1 MSGEWGGG
9 TCMQHRG
16 CGIQNEKVVGCERVI
31 GAWQGRQVHTV
42 SLCSGLRKELEL
54 GRIGRFTRVQLGV

>member
-1 MSGEWGGG
+1 
-9 TCMQHRG
+9 MQHQG

-31 GAWQGRQVHTV
+31 GAWQCGHVHTV
-42 SLCSGLRKELEL
+42 SLCSGLRKKLEL

>member
-1 MSGEWGGG
+1 MSGEWVGGA
-9 TCMQHRG
+9 CMQHRG

-31 GAWQGRQVHTV
+31 GAWQCGHVHTV
-42 SLCSGLRKELEL
+42 SLCSGLRKKLEL